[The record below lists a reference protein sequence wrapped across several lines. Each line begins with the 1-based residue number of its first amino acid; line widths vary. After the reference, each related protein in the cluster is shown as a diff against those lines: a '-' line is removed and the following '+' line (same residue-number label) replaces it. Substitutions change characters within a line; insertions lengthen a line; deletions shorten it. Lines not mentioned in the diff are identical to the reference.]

1 MCDRDE
7 IPYVLGN
14 TKIQEDAIY
23 TNCYVVDNATSLTC
37 ISAVISLLASQ
48 THI

>member
-23 TNCYVVDNATSLTC
+23 INCYAVVGIID
-37 ISAVISLLASQ
+37 VVASRLVQ
-48 THI
+48 VYGA